1 MKAEEIETEFNG
13 RQVRYSLLLSEIQ
26 DQSDAIERYALD
38 RDETR
43 ATIRSIEAT
52 IWANGG
58 THACTIDGKNEK
70 QREAQFHVACES
82 VGAWK
87 DATSRLRAYQ
97 AGFDAAERA
106 HAASLRELRALELRM
121 QFNIEQ
127 FQLLNTPRFYR
138 NTNQT

>member
-1 MKAEEIETEFNG
+1 MTPEEIEAGFSDL
-13 RQVRYSLLLSEIQ
+13 QLRYNRLLSEMQ
-26 DQSDAIERYALD
+26 DQSDAIERYALN
-38 RDETR
+38 RDEAR
-43 ATIRSIEAT
+43 ATIKTIEAT

-87 DATSRLRAYQ
+87 DATSALRACQ
-97 AGFDAAERA
+97 VGFDSAERA
-106 HAASLRELRALELRM
+106 HAASLRTLRALELGM
-121 QFNIEQ
+121 QFRIEQ
-127 FQLLNTPRFYR
+127 FQFCNTPRFYR